1 MEDKTTTGRGE
12 AGAGQHKT
20 GPFPHNYYE
29 RKELEEARER
39 LLNSII
45 SKPTT
50 FTIGK
55 GGDPIVE
62 VSLLILKQLS
72 QTSKTTYISE
82 LNRNLKRIAQEEFH
96 VAGPCVGRHL
106 KNLISKGLVCNDG
119 HRKYS
124 LTEKGKEL
132 MEFDSGTYKDDMHS
146 VLTLSK
152 FFRNLLFKTIEE
164 IVL

>member
-12 AGAGQHKT
+12 AGAEQHKT
-20 GPFPHNYYE
+20 GPFPQDYYE

-39 LLNSII
+39 LLNSIM

-55 GGDPIVE
+55 GGDPIIE
-62 VSLLILKQLS
+62 VSLLILKQLYKA
-72 QTSKTTYISE
+72 QKPLTSRID
-82 LNRNLKRIAQEEFH
+82 LKRAAEKEFH
-96 VAGPCVGRHL
+96 VSGPCVENHL
-106 KNLISKGLVCNDG
+106 KNLISKGLVCTNEHG
-119 HRKYS
+119 KCS

-132 MEFDSGTYKDDMHS
+132 MEFDSGTYKDDIDF

-152 FFRNLLFKTIEE
+152 FFRHLLSETEEE